1 MTTIIRKSFRID
13 EETNRKF
20 KELLSIY
27 NVKSENELFRAVV
40 SDIHELKKNKALVPF
55 SAYEQEKKQLQQAIY
70 EIGKLKGALEEKE
83 KQIEE
88 LKQSQQDKKKGFW
101 TRLFGLDG

>member
-1 MTTIIRKSFRID
+1 MTGIIRKSFRID
-13 EETNRKF
+13 EETDKKF
-20 KELLSIY
+20 KELLNVY
-27 NVKSENELFRAVV
+27 NVKSENELFRAIV

-70 EIGKLKGALEEKE
+70 EIGKLKGALEEKD

-88 LKQSQQDKKKGFW
+88 LKQGKKRGFW
-101 TRLFGLDG
+101 ARLLGG